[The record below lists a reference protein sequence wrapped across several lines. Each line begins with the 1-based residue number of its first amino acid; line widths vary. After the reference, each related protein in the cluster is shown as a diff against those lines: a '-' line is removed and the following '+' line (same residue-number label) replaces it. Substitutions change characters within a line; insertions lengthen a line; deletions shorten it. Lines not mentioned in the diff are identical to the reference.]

1 MRALVL
7 VASAAALHFAASLVL
22 GVLAFMAQGDL
33 TNPGPPSLFFTLV
46 STVVTVLEFPIVT
59 ALRTADPERLRGFM
73 AAAVTNSMLW
83 GVIVVFG
90 WLLIRRTRGGRDAVR
105 RRA

>member
-22 GVLAFMAQGDL
+22 GVLAFVAQGDL
-33 TNPGPPSLFFTLV
+33 TNPGQPSLFFTLV
-46 STVVTVLEFPIVT
+46 STVVSVLEFPIVT
-59 ALRTADPERLRGFM
+59 AVRTADPERLRGFM
-73 AAAVTNSMLW
+73 AAAVTNSVLW
-83 GVIVVFG
+83 GVIVVSG
-90 WLLIRRTRGGRDAVR
+90 WLLIRRARGGRDAAC

>member
-22 GVLAFMAQGDL
+22 GVLAFVAQGDL
-33 TNPGPPSLFFTLV
+33 TNPGQPSLSFTLV

-59 ALRTADPERLRGFM
+59 AVRTADPERLRGFM
-73 AAAVTNSMLW
+73 AAAVTNSVLW
-83 GVIVVFG
+83 GVMAVIG
-90 WLLIRRTRGGRDAVR
+90 WFLIRRARGGRDTER